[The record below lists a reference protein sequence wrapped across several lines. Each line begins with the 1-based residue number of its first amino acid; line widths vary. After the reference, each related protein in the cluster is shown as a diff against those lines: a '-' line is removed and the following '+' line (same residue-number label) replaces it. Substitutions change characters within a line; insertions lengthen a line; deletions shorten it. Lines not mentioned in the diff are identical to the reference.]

1 MPYWLITFG
10 QPGIGEASDLN
21 PDAYG
26 ITTSTKSLVV
36 SILSAGT
43 FFGSLS
49 AYWIGDTMGRKWGLI
64 LACGIFSIGV
74 AMQVASTA
82 IPLFSAGRVI
92 AGFGVGMVSCLVPM
106 YQSECAPKWIRG
118 SVVACYQWAIT
129 IGLLLAACA
138 NQGESSKLDY
148 SAYRVPI
155 SLQFIWAAILAT
167 GMFLLPESPRYFVR
181 RGEEQKALKSLSRI
195 LRLPIEHPEVQLQ
208 YSEIYANYKHE
219 RSLGKSSYV
228 DCFRNNQGRNRV
240 RVLTGMGLQSMQ
252 QWTGINFIFYYGTTY
267 FQSAGIS
274 NAFIITIA
282 TNVVNV
288 GATVPGIYL
297 VEKLGR
303 RKLLLG
309 GAAVMCIC
317 EFIVGAVGTAVPST
331 NISGQRV
338 LIAFVC
344 IYIAGF
350 AATWGPTAWVV
361 TGEIYPLAIRAKA
374 MSLSTASNWF
384 WNCIIGVITPYLVD
398 NKPGS
403 AGLESKVFFI
413 WGSMC
418 MLCFLFAYFFIMV

>member
-1 MPYWLITFG
+1 MRSRKHSNL
-10 QPGIGEASDLN
+10 
-21 PDAYG
+21 
-26 ITTSTKSLVV
+26 SLE
-36 SILSAGT
+36 
-43 FFGSLS
+43 FFGCLQITPKCSFSTVKYMPTISTS
-49 AYWIGDTMGRKWGLI
+49 AALERALTWI
-64 LACGIFSIGV
+64 V
-74 AMQVASTA
+74 
-82 IPLFSAGRVI
+82 
-92 AGFGVGMVSCLVPM
+92 
-106 YQSECAPKWIRG
+106 
-118 SVVACYQWAIT
+118 
-129 IGLLLAACA
+129 
-138 NQGESSKLDY
+138 
-148 SAYRVPI
+148 
-155 SLQFIWAAILAT
+155 
-167 GMFLLPESPRYFVR
+167 
-181 RGEEQKALKSLSRI
+181 
-195 LRLPIEHPEVQLQ
+195 
-208 YSEIYANYKHE
+208 
-219 RSLGKSSYV
+219 
-228 DCFRNNQGRNRV
+228 FRNKQGRNRI

-274 NAFIITIA
+274 NAFLITIA

-317 EFIVGAVGTAVPST
+317 EFIVGAVGTAIPST
-331 NISGQRV
+331 NLSGQRV

-344 IYIAGF
+344 IYIAAF

-398 NKPGS
+398 AVPGS
-403 AGLESKVFFI
+403 AGLQSKVFFI

-418 MLCFLFAYFFIMV
+418 MLCFLFAYFFIMVWLCISKQ